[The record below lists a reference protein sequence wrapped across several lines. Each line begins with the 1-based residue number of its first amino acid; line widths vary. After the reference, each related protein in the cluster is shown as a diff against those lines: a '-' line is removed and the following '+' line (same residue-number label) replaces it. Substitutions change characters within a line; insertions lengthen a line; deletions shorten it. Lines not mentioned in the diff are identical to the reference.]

1 MGVSEKDQGGLN
13 GNAAPKGHPMH
24 RKRHR
29 MTFCVWNFLPGIKV
43 DIIHSITYFIN
54 NLIWNLH
61 LDLMLFFV
69 CVPRKIDEQ
78 KEKLKKFS

>member
-1 MGVSEKDQGGLN
+1 
-13 GNAAPKGHPMH
+13 MH
-24 RKRHR
+24 SDVQEDW
-29 MTFCVWNFLPGIKV
+29 TIKSV
-43 DIIHSITYFIN
+43 ES
-54 NLIWNLH
+54 